1 MNELRQDSHERHD
14 ADADRAPCIVARDV
28 CKTYDGGRV
37 VALDRAT
44 FTVAPGEIVALMGPS
59 GSGKSTLLHLL
70 AGLEQPDAGS
80 LCVEG
85 VDLGHLRHPD
95 RYRRFTVGLV
105 FQLHN
110 LLPHLSVR
118 RNVEVAMMSTH
129 RRDAAARA
137 DELLREYGLDGY
149 AERRPPELSGGQ
161 RQRVAIARALANEPR
176 VLLADEPTG
185 SLDSASVS
193 SVLRLFHQLR
203 DEHDVTIVIVT
214 HDEQVATTA
223 DRTLRIRD
231 GRIESGSE

>member
-1 MNELRQDSHERHD
+1 VGGVASV
-14 ADADRAPCIVARDV
+14 RAPSIVARDV
-28 CKTYDGGRV
+28 RKSYDQGRV
-37 VALDRAT
+37 AALDGVSL
-44 FTVAPGEIVALMGPS
+44 TVDPCEIVALMGPS

-70 AGLEQPDAGS
+70 AGLERPDSGS

-95 RYRRFTVGLV
+95 RYRRSTVGLV

-118 RNVEVAMMSTH
+118 QNVEVAMMSTH
-129 RRDAAARA
+129 RRDATDRA
-137 DELLREYGLDGY
+137 DQLLGEFGLDGF
-149 AERRPPELSGGQ
+149 ADRRPPELSGGQ

-185 SLDSASVS
+185 SLDSAAVG
-193 SVLRLFHQLR
+193 SVLRLFHELR

-214 HDEQVATTA
+214 HDPQVAAST
-223 DRTLRIRD
+223 DRTLLIRD
-231 GRIESGSE
+231 GRIEAGAGATPTPK